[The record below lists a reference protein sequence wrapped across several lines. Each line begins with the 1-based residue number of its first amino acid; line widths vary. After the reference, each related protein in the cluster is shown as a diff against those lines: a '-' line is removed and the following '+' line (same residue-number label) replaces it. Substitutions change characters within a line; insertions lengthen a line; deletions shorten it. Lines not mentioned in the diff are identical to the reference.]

1 MKNSNNNKVKIDIT
15 KTSRGSP
22 NEVPSIGFFDYI
34 IVIDFWLLWLYYNY
48 FMIIYDYLWLFVI
61 IKWLFMIICDYFIMK
76 C

>member
-34 IVIDFWLLWLYYNY
+34 IVIDF
-48 FMIIYDYLWLFVI
+48 
-61 IKWLFMIICDYFIMK
+61 
-76 C
+76 